1 MAMAPER
8 HTMIHFEDEV
18 KARAMDFGKM
28 FARQPWAEPFDY
40 ELSGMFIE
48 YQLETKK
55 NVTSFWMPKEQ

>member
-1 MAMAPER
+1 
-8 HTMIHFEDEV
+8 MIHFEDEV

-40 ELSGMFIE
+40 ELRGMFIE

-55 NVTSFWMPKEQ
+55 NVTCFWMPKEQ